1 MNKLTDEQVG
11 ALAEMVK
18 VVTPDHEEWEERR
31 ARWNHF
37 SDEVT
42 TRLIAVPGNADD
54 VVKIVNWARE
64 NEQTDLGVR
73 AGGHGYFSS
82 AQVVIDMRDGF
93 DYSAVD
99 EQTGVATIGMGQTLG
114 ALDERTHP
122 WHVPVGVVSHTGTG
136 LLLTGGV
143 GYLCKA
149 HGASA
154 DNIKEVT
161 IVTSDGEVHVCSPE
175 NEPDLFFAVRG
186 AAPNLGVVTEVK
198 MQAYLQPDALCSLR
212 AWLLTEENT
221 QRLFEW
227 ADQPDVLNDPNITP
241 YIAFIP
247 APDGQGRL
255 VALQAVCVG
264 PPEED
269 ERVKGLLAQLD
280 DTGETAL
287 LPASR
292 VPWSVPQ
299 TIFDESFASQHWYV
313 TQAYFPGD
321 ETIPPESHREA
332 IKAYNEVPL
341 ADVTPALVY
350 EQRGNASSRY
360 HQVPGDHCAQ
370 PRYGQRWEAYL
381 FVGAADPSH
390 AEDTRTW
397 GRAVKSA
404 LLDSGGAS
412 PGGRCH
418 FTKDEPSRIE
428 FYYGPNSERVR
439 EVVAKYDA
447 ARLFASCN
455 GMEF

>member
-1 MNKLTDEQVG
+1 MNELTDEQVG
-11 ALAEMVK
+11 KLANMVR
-18 VVTPDHEEWEERR
+18 VVTPDHEEWDERR
-31 ARWNHF
+31 ARWNRF
-37 SDEVT
+37 SDEVA

-54 VVKIVNWARE
+54 VVKIVSWARE

-73 AGGHGYFSS
+73 AGGHGFFSA

-93 DYSAVD
+93 NYASVD
-99 EQTGVATIGMGQTLG
+99 EETGVATIGMGQTLG

-143 GYLCKA
+143 GYLCKS

-161 IVTSDGEVHVCSPE
+161 IVTSDGKVHVCSEE

-198 MQAYLQPDALCSLR
+198 MQAYTHPDALCSLR
-212 AWLLTEENT
+212 AWPLTEENT

-227 ADQPDVLNDPNITP
+227 ADQPEVLNDPNITP

-247 APDGQGRL
+247 APGGQGQL
-255 VALQAVCVG
+255 VALQSVCVG
-264 PPEED
+264 PAEDD
-269 ERVKGLLAQLD
+269 ERVKALLAQLD
-280 DTGETAL
+280 GTGETAL

-299 TIFDESFASQHWYV
+299 TIFDDAFASQYWYV
-313 TQAYFPGD
+313 TQTYFPGD
-321 ETIPPESHREA
+321 ETVGKDSFREA

-341 ADVTPALVY
+341 SDVVPILVY
-350 EQRGNASSRY
+350 EQRGSASSRY
-360 HQVPGDHCAQ
+360 HQVPSDNCAQ

-381 FVGAADPSH
+381 FVGAADLSH
-390 AEDTRTW
+390 AEDTRKW
-397 GRAVKSA
+397 GRAVKNA

-418 FTKDEPSRIE
+418 FTNDEPSRIE

-439 EVVAKYDA
+439 KAVARYDS